1 MNTILWC
8 SDKRWQRCLERLGA
22 RLDHEAK
29 RITFRW
35 AFNHFLFSRDSDWMI
50 GQQLLRTQ

>member
-1 MNTILWC
+1 MTREKHEQHRI
-8 SDKRWQRCLERLGA
+8 ERLEA
-22 RLDHEAK
+22 RLDREAK

-35 AFNHFLFSRDSDWMI
+35 VFNHFLFSRDSDWMI